1 MNFRNTINKAVTI
14 LKNNSIKN
22 ANFDAEL
29 LFSTSLN
36 VSREK
41 ILLNLEKTI
50 GYNDVKKYFNLINRR
65 IKKEPLSQIVGKKS
79 FWKNEFE
86 VNRHVLTPRNETEF
100 LVEEILKI
108 YKKNTYLRIL
118 DVGVGSGCIII
129 SLLKEKQKW
138 VGTGI
143 DISKLAIKIAK
154 YNAKIQQVENRIRF
168 IKSDIDKFSSSKY
181 DLVVS
186 NPPYI
191 NKIGYNNLDLGVRGY
206 EPKQALYGGLD
217 GLRVIEKVVKKSRYV
232 LKNNG
237 LLVMEIGSGQHNDV
251 SSILKFNG
259 FYIKNIIKDYQKIKR
274 CIISKKI

>member
-1 MNFRNTINKAVTI
+1 MNFRNTINKAVAI
-14 LKNNSIKN
+14 LESNSIKN

-36 VSREK
+36 ISKEK

-50 GYNDVKKYFNLINRR
+50 DYCEVKKYFNLINRR

-79 FWKNEFE
+79 FWRNEFQ

-108 YKKNTYLRIL
+108 YKKKTHLSIL

-138 VGTGI
+138 VGTGV

-154 YNAKIQQVENRIRF
+154 NNAKIQQVENRIRF

-181 DLVVS
+181 DLIVS

-191 NKIGYNNLDLGVRGY
+191 NKIGYNNLDLGVKGY

-217 GLRVIEKVVKKSRYV
+217 GLRVIEKVIKKSRFI

-237 LLVMEIGSGQHNDV
+237 LLVMEIGSGQHNNV
-251 SSILKFNG
+251 SDILKYNG
-259 FYIKNIIKDYQKIKR
+259 FYIKNIVKDYQKIKR

>member
-1 MNFRNTINKAVTI
+1 MNFRNTINKAVAI
-14 LKNNSIKN
+14 LESNSIKN

-50 GYNDVKKYFNLINRR
+50 DYCEVKKYFNLINRR

-79 FWKNEFE
+79 FWRNEFQ

-108 YKKNTYLRIL
+108 YKKKTHLSIL

-138 VGTGI
+138 VGTGV

-154 YNAKIQQVENRIRF
+154 NNAKIQQVENRIRF

-181 DLVVS
+181 DLIVS

-191 NKIGYNNLDLGVRGY
+191 NKIGYNNLDLGVKGY

-217 GLRVIEKVVKKSRYV
+217 GLRVIEKVINKSRFI

-237 LLVMEIGSGQHNDV
+237 LLVMEIGSGQHNNV
-251 SSILKFNG
+251 SDILKYNG
-259 FYIKNIIKDYQKIKR
+259 FYIKNIVKDYQKIKR

>member
-1 MNFRNTINKAVTI
+1 MNFRNTINKAVAI
-14 LKNNSIKN
+14 LESNSIKN

-50 GYNDVKKYFNLINRR
+50 DYCEVKKYFNLINRR

-79 FWKNEFE
+79 FWRNEFQ

-108 YKKNTYLRIL
+108 YKKKTHLSIL

-138 VGTGI
+138 VGTGV

-154 YNAKIQQVENRIRF
+154 NNAKIQQVENRIRF

-181 DLVVS
+181 DLIVS

-191 NKIGYNNLDLGVRGY
+191 NKIGYNNLDLGIKGF
-206 EPKQALYGGLD
+206 EPLIALYGGVD
-217 GLRVIEKVVKKSRYV
+217 GLKIIEKIIIKSKIILKKNGMLMMEIGLGQQYKVIEI

-237 LLVMEIGSGQHNDV
+237 FYV
-251 SSILKFNG
+251 SK
-259 FYIKNIIKDYQKIKR
+259 IIKDSQKIKR
-274 CIISKKI
+274 CLIAKKI